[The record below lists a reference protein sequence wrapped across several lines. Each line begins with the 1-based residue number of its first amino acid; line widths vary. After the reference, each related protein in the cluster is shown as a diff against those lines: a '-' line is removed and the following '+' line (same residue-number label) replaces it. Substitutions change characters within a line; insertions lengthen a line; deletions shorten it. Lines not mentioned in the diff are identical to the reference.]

1 MVMHHVERPTP
12 HQVIGSEQEQVLAR
26 FVVARAELVLPAFRG
41 EGDRFERSVRALAAD
56 DRHLVTLFV
65 KAPGEVVDH
74 ELDAAVTAGR
84 HGKPRAYDK
93 RYPAGPHTD
102 RTRDREKV
110 CSNVVRER
118 FTR

>member
-1 MVMHHVERPTP
+1 MVVDDVERSAP
-12 HQVIGSEQEQVLAR
+12 HEVIGSKQEQVLAR
-26 FVVARAELVLPAFRG
+26 FVIARAELVLPAFRG
-41 EGDRFERSVRALAAD
+41 EGDRFEWSVRALAAD
-56 DRHLVTLFV
+56 HGHLVTLFV

-74 ELDAAVTAGR
+74 QLDAAVTAGR
-84 HGKPRAYDK
+84 HRKPGAYDE